1 MQVAVLTIS
10 EKTDDYARA
19 VLAKLKAAGIRAELD
34 LGNDKIGAKIRRA
47 RERKIPYMA
56 ILGAKEAEQSAVA
69 VRTRKD
75 KDLGAM
81 PLDAFIEKLITEV
94 RTRALPTD

>member
-1 MQVAVLTIS
+1 MLTIS
-10 EKTDDYARA
+10 EKFNEYAQS
-19 VLAKLKAAGIRAELD
+19 VFAKLKAANVRAEID
-34 LGNDKIGAKIRRA
+34 LGGDKIGAKIRRA
-47 RERKIPYMA
+47 RESKIPYML

-81 PLDAFIEKLITEV
+81 PVDAFIEKVAAEI
-94 RTRALPTD
+94 RTRALPAE